1 MEMVLPA
8 SYAVIEEEEM
18 MYLDGGGFVGLH
30 INLSAKTRGMAAV
43 VAGGFA
49 AGVVGWYVKDLALT
63 GPWGAGAAAA
73 ITATTAGVVG
83 YAVKNKLKRISV
95 GVNIPFVSWSKT
107 VTI

>member
-8 SYAVIEEEEM
+8 SY
-18 MYLDGGGFVGLH
+18 
-30 INLSAKTRGMAAV
+30 
-43 VAGGFA
+43 
-49 AGVVGWYVKDLALT
+49 
-63 GPWGAGAAAA
+63 AA